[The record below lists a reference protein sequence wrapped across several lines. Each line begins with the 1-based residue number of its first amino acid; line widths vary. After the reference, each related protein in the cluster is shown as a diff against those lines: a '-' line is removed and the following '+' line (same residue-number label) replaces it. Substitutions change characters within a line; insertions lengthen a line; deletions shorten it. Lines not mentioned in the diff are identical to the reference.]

1 MIGKALCAQCAKGSP
16 GAFLEREELK
26 FYLYGG
32 CAKLLLVSSEP
43 RVRMSLWLRR
53 QHGATVRPAVIFNTV
68 IEKGLY
74 PMPAHNGLF
83 TTLELAAMLDRP
95 DLRLFDCTTYL
106 EYQPEGSDI
115 PYIAV
120 PGRHTFEAAHIP
132 GADFLD
138 LQGEFSDQT
147 TTLRFMM
154 PAVARLEAAFGRHGI
169 GPNNLVVLYSI
180 GSAMWATR
188 FWWMLSSLG
197 FENVSVLDGGLDKW
211 KAEGRAIETGPAKGY
226 PPASFTAKTQPGYF
240 VDKHQALAASTD
252 RNTVVVNALN
262 PQLHR
267 GLEPSRYG
275 RPGRI
280 PGSVNVS
287 AATLFDPV
295 TKAFVPLADAA
306 AKFASQGIARDK
318 RVVAYCG
325 GGISATVDLFL
336 LYRLGYD
343 NLSLYDGSMG
353 EWAKDASLPIE
364 TG

>member
-1 MIGKALCAQCAKGSP
+1 MAEHDGLI
-16 GAFLEREELK
+16 
-26 FYLYGG
+26 
-32 CAKLLLVSSEP
+32 
-43 RVRMSLWLRR
+43 
-53 QHGATVRPAVIFNTV
+53 TPA
-68 IEKGLY
+68 
-74 PMPAHNGLF
+74 
-83 TTLELAAMLDRP
+83 ELAGILGEP
-95 DLRLFDCTTYL
+95 ELRLFDCTTYL
-106 EYQPEGSDI
+106 EYQPAGSDI

-154 PAVARLEAAFGRHGI
+154 PQVAQLEAAFGRHGI
-169 GPNNLVVLYSI
+169 GTNSRVVLYSI
-180 GSAMWATR
+180 GTAMWATR
-188 FWWMLSSLG
+188 FWWMLRSLG
-197 FENVSVLDGGLDKW
+197 FENVSVLDGGLDHW
-211 KAEGRAIETGPAKGY
+211 TADGRPVETGPAKGY
-226 PPASFTAKTQPGYF
+226 PPTAFTAKQRSGYF
-240 VDKHQALAASTD
+240 VGKHDVLAASHD

-287 AATLFDPV
+287 AATLTDPL
-295 TKAFVPLADAA
+295 TKAFVPAADAE
-306 AKFASQGIARDK
+306 AKFSAQGVTRDK

-325 GGISATVDLFL
+325 GGISATIDLFL
-336 LYRLGYD
+336 LHRLGYD
-343 NLSLYDGSMG
+343 NLTLYDGSMG
-353 EWAKDASLPIE
+353 EWATDESLPIE